1 MITPLVVPSAWVTV
15 PAAFRMRSC
24 IGTTGGPPGNAYP
37 GHNVHTLPGTVKKED
52 LLTVAMESTVGLDDG
67 SWRPLGTRMSRSTGP
82 VTRDWSAS
90 EILASIENVFVPI
103 VTTGSTRHHTS
114 DQAVHLKLD
123 ELIRTVQNARSELI
137 AVEHE
142 DDATLAK
149 LEKEFEV
156 ERKLLVR

>member
-37 GHNVHTLPGTVKKED
+37 GHNVHNLPGTVKKED
-52 LLTVAMESTVGLDDG
+52 LLTMAMESTVGLDDG

-142 DDATLAK
+142 DDA
-149 LEKEFEV
+149 
-156 ERKLLVR
+156 

>member
-1 MITPLVVPSAWVTV
+1 
-15 PAAFRMRSC
+15 
-24 IGTTGGPPGNAYP
+24 
-37 GHNVHTLPGTVKKED
+37 
-52 LLTVAMESTVGLDDG
+52 
-67 SWRPLGTRMSRSTGP
+67 MSSSTGP

-103 VTTGSTRHHTS
+103 VTTGSTKHHTS